1 MSLADKLNALRDR
14 HGMTYQ
20 QLSDSSGVPVG
31 TLKSILTGTT
41 ANPGFDTVCAILRA
55 MGESADA
62 LSGTVPAAEPP
73 PPNIN
78 DRLLEQAVTVAAQ
91 AATLDAR
98 NESIDRTRKRVD
110 QLEAELADERRQT
123 RRMQIALVLLV
134 AAFFLLAAIYIWD
147 VRNLHSGLTAY
158 FNS

>member
-41 ANPGFDTVCAILRA
+41 ANPGFETVCAVLAA
-55 MGESADA
+55 MGESVDA
-62 LSGTVPAAEPP
+62 LAGLAPPPEPP
-73 PPNIN
+73 PSIN
-78 DRLLEQAVTVAAQ
+78 ERLLEQAVTVAAQ

-98 NESIDRTRKRVD
+98 NESIDRTRKRVG
-110 QLEAELADERRQT
+110 QLEEELANERRQV
-123 RRMQIALVLLV
+123 RCMQIALVVLV
-134 AAFFLLAAIYIWD
+134 AAFFALAAVYIWD

-158 FNS
+158 FNP

>member
-62 LSGTVPAAEPP
+62 LSGAVSAADP

-110 QLEAELADERRQT
+110 QLEAELADERRQA

-134 AAFFLLAAIYIWD
+134 AAFFLLAAVYIWD

-158 FNS
+158 FNP